1 MTGVSAPD
9 IVDLAFTQKVKMMET
24 KFKKFS
30 EMLKSVKR
38 VSAGKWELA
47 YKGEV
52 IALVEKVDCGKG
64 AYVYDVSHPDND
76 ATVTS
81 CLSFMDA
88 MSFIFPTF
96 FVKHK
101 IADMREFALSAIDN
115 CRIRI
120 QYFRQDKTRERWII
134 FNKHDKN
141 PSIVYALSS
150 AGISSPMWEPMH
162 LGVISS
168 AIIMFSTEAEAIQ
181 KWKSLAIPFG
191 LASNCICKMSD
202 AIAETCDHFG
212 YLVMDCNTDLI
223 KLNKQGFVR

>member
-1 MTGVSAPD
+1 MTGVRAPD

-30 EMLKSVKR
+30 EMLRSVKR
-38 VSAGKWELA
+38 VSTGRWEIA

-52 IALVEKVDCGKG
+52 IALVEKVNCGKG
-64 AYVYDVSHPDND
+64 AYVYDVSHPDTD
-76 ATVTS
+76 ATTTS
-81 CLSFMDA
+81 CISFMDS

-96 FVKHK
+96 LVKSN
-101 IADMREFALSAIDN
+101 IVDMREFALAAIEN
-115 CRIRI
+115 CRVRV
-120 QYFRQDKTRERWII
+120 QYFRHDKARERWII
-134 FNKHDKN
+134 FNKHDKA

-150 AGISSPMWEPMH
+150 AGVSEPMWADMH

-168 AIIMFSTEAEAIQ
+168 AIMMFSTEAEAIQ

-212 YLVMDCNTDLI
+212 YVVMDCNTDLI
-223 KLNKQGFVR
+223 KLNKQGFIR